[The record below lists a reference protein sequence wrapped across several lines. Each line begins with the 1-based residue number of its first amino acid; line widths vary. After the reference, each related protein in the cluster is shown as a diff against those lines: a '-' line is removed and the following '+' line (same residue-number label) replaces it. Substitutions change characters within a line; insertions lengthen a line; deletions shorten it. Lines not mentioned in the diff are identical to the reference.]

1 MSRWKRPGLLV
12 ASLAIAGIAGAR
24 DEEPKTEN
32 EAAQPAQ
39 DEPKPRMDVYG
50 HAMLDMGYETGASHP
65 DWFDV
70 VRPTKLPAFQDEFGK
85 DGNFYAGVRQSRL
98 GVKSYLPTSLGELK
112 TTFEFELFGT
122 GTDAGQTTFRLRHAY
137 GELGR
142 FGAGQTWSPFMDP
155 DVFPNSVEYWGPN
168 GMVFFR
174 NVQVRFMP
182 LQGATSVT
190 LALERPGASA
200 DQGPYAGRIELEDID
215 GRFPAPDV
223 SGNVRRTGEWGHVQ
237 VAGIYRR
244 IQWDDLNDD
253 RFDLSGS
260 ANGWGINASTNY
272 KIEKDTIRASVVFGE
287 GIQNYMNDAPVDI
300 GIQNNF
306 SNPTTPIVGKAL
318 PILGLVLFYDRTW
331 NEKWTS
337 SFGYS
342 LVDIDNSD
350 GQEASAFEKGQ
361 YALGNLL
368 YYPTSNFFLGGEL
381 QWGKRE
387 NNSDGWSA
395 NDVRFQF
402 SAKYS
407 FSYGL
412 GGQ

>member
-1 MSRWKRPGLLV
+1 
-12 ASLAIAGIAGAR
+12 
-24 DEEPKTEN
+24 
-32 EAAQPAQ
+32 
-39 DEPKPRMDVYG
+39 
-50 HAMLDMGYETGASHP
+50 
-65 DWFDV
+65 
-70 VRPTKLPAFQDEFGK
+70 
-85 DGNFYAGVRQSRL
+85 
-98 GVKSYLPTSLGELK
+98 
-112 TTFEFELFGT
+112 
-122 GTDAGQTTFRLRHAY
+122 
-137 GELGR
+137 
-142 FGAGQTWSPFMDP
+142 
-155 DVFPNSVEYWGPN
+155 
-168 GMVFFR
+168 
-174 NVQVRFMP
+174 
-182 LQGATSVT
+182 
-190 LALERPGASA
+190 
-200 DQGPYAGRIELEDID
+200 
-215 GRFPAPDV
+215 
-223 SGNVRRTGEWGHVQ
+223 
-237 VAGIYRR
+237 
-244 IQWDDLNDD
+244 
-253 RFDLSGS
+253 
-260 ANGWGINASTNY
+260 
-272 KIEKDTIRASVVFGE
+272 
-287 GIQNYMNDAPVDI
+287 MNDAPVDI

>member
-1 MSRWKRPGLLV
+1 MTWEGMGLLV
-12 ASLAIAGIAGAR
+12 ASLAVAGIASAR
-24 DEEPKTEN
+24 DEEPGDETK
-32 EAAQPAQ
+32 AAQAAQ
-39 DEPKPRMDVYG
+39 DEPKPRMDIYG
-50 HAMLDMGYETGASHP
+50 FAMLDMGYQSGSNDP
-65 DWFDV
+65 SWFDV
-70 VRPTKLPAFQDEFGK
+70 VRPTKLPAFEEEFGK

-98 GVKSYLPTSLGELK
+98 GVKGYLPTSMGELR

-137 GELGR
+137 GELGK

-155 DVFPNSVEYWGPN
+155 DVFPNSIEYWGPN

-174 NVQVRFMP
+174 NVQFRYMP
-182 LQGATSVT
+182 LQGKTSVT

-200 DQGPYAGRIELEDID
+200 DQGRYEGRVALEDVK
-215 GRFPAPDV
+215 GRFPAPDI
-223 SGNVRRTGEWGHVQ
+223 SGNVKRTGDWGHVQ

-253 RFDLSGS
+253 QFDLTGS
-260 ANGWGINASTNY
+260 ANGWGLNVSTNY
-272 KIEKDTIRASVVFGE
+272 KIEKDTIRASFVYGE
-287 GIQNYMNDAPVDI
+287 GIQNYMNDAPVDV

-306 SNPTTPIVGKAL
+306 ANPTTPIVGKAL
-318 PILGLVLFYDRTW
+318 PITAVVLFYDRTW
-331 NEKWTS
+331 NDKWTS
-337 SFGYS
+337 TVGYS
-342 LVDIDNSD
+342 MVDIDNSD
-350 GQEASAFEKGQ
+350 GQEASAFKKGQ

-368 YYPTSNFFLGGEL
+368 YHPTANFFAGGEL

-395 NDVRFQF
+395 DDVRFQF